1 MTARDLE
8 RLDVPAEQLTAEATL
23 LAALAA
29 TNSPSDQLAYRLDL
43 WLVSHP
49 DAPVSRDTDYPGWI
63 PGRTA

>member
-1 MTARDLE
+1 MTAHSID
-8 RLDVPAEQLTAEATL
+8 RLDVPAEQLAAEATL

-49 DAPVSRDTDYPGWI
+49 DAPVSTDADYPTWT
-63 PGRTA
+63 PGRAS